1 MVDIQFYRVPSFR
14 AKCGGVPPPG
24 SRSDLTLKLLLFP
37 VNGFLGTL
45 LNAYLA
51 RSGLTIFCKKVKI
64 KNLSAWGKGG
74 PSDDLEWSPDRV
86 ATRETCIF
94 FVLILNKCRLLSGIW
109 CSVPHHFR
117 HNYGFPRDCSIH
129 KIDLKCQ

>member
-1 MVDIQFYRVPSFR
+1 MR
-14 AKCGGVPPPG
+14 
-24 SRSDLTLKLLLFP
+24 RSSHRDLVGKFHFKNLVFA
-37 VNGFLGTL
+37 VNDFWGTR
-45 LNAYLA
+45 LNSYLA

-74 PSDDLEWSPDRV
+74 PSDGLEWSPDRV

-94 FVLILNKCRLLSGIW
+94 FVLILNKCQLLSGIW